1 MLTISVSIQLVRINQ
16 RADYAKN
23 ISIVLFVSQ
32 IMYLFALLEN
42 IDKSD
47 AINMAEWVFSN
58 HLRLKEH

>member
-23 ISIVLFVSQ
+23 INIVLFVSQ

-58 HLRLKEH
+58 HLHLKEH